1 MRNLSNL
8 ERLLKLKN
16 EAININNEIEMENHT
31 LITERDLLI
40 EKNLASFI
48 EELTELSK
56 YGSAGNTEIKLDFY
70 KSSYGDN
77 PIIFHE
83 TKDNKFILKANPS
96 GYSNKPILYDS
107 NLGWDWYEE
116 ETKKFIAMNKDMIL
130 DAIEK
135 KIAQKITKCIE
146 DSSIVNKNIKLK
158 NEIEQLKG

>member
-83 TKDNKFILKANPS
+83 TKDNKFILKTNPS

-135 KIAQKITKCIE
+135 KIAQKITMCIE
-146 DSSIVNKNIKLK
+146 DSSTVNKNIKLK
-158 NEIEQLKG
+158 NEIKQLKG